1 MSSSASIK
9 EPIVH
14 SAVATLYFGWLRA
27 RLRSTI
33 FWTIGVAAVLVSTA
47 AFYPSLKDF
56 FADFQNQGSSG
67 VSSLL
72 GLTNGIDPSSPVGY
86 LWSNL
91 YSNIVPWM
99 LMALGVSLGANAI
112 AGDEETGTLEY
123 TLSSSATRAQ
133 MLVSRFAGVVTILFA
148 VAVVSGLALLVTAPL
163 FDLTTAKSVTID
175 GAPVTNPG
183 VGVSNIAAG
192 TFAAFSVAT
201 GIAGIA
207 FLVGGVTGKKGPAIG
222 VATAIAVA
230 SYVFYTLANLTG
242 FAKALTWLSSWRWY
256 ISKAMF
262 INGLSWEVLL
272 PFLLAAVCA
281 GLAWVAFERRDLQSG

>member
-1 MSSSASIK
+1 
-9 EPIVH
+9 VH
-14 SAVATLYFGWLRA
+14 SAVVTLYFGWLRA

-33 FWTIGVAAVLVSTA
+33 FWTAGVAAVLVVTA

-56 FADFQNQGSSG
+56 FADFQAQGSTG

-72 GLTNGIDPSSPVGY
+72 GLSNGIDPSSPLGY

-91 YSNIVPWM
+91 YSNILPWM

-123 TLSSSATRAQ
+123 TLSSSATRGQ
-133 MLVSRFAGVVTILFA
+133 MLVTRFAGVVTILFA
-148 VAVVSGLALLVTAPL
+148 VAVLSGLALLVTAPL
-163 FDLTTAKSVTID
+163 FDLTTDRPVTID
-175 GAPVTNPG
+175 GAQVIDPG
-183 VGVSNIAAG
+183 VSVSNVAAG
-192 TFAAFSVAT
+192 TFAAFAVAT
-201 GIAGIA
+201 GTAGIA
-207 FLVGGVTGKKGPAIG
+207 FLVGGLIGRKGPAIG

-242 FAKALTWLSSWRWY
+242 FAKPLTWVSSWRWY

-272 PFLLAAVCA
+272 PFALAAVCA
-281 GLAWVAFERRDLQSG
+281 GLAWIAFDRRDLQTA